1 MIVELLFKNK
11 IMILILIYFIFLIFP
26 IILYG
31 IVSTTVSNFYLTL
44 AILKI
49 KHNCNLTYK
58 ELSWNK
64 YIITMDNGV
73 KYLYTNS
80 TFLTKSKLQLID

>member
-1 MIVELLFKNK
+1 
-11 IMILILIYFIFLIFP
+11 MILILIYFIFLILP

-44 AILKI
+44 SMLKM
-49 KHNCNLTYK
+49 KHDCGLTCI

-64 YIITMDNGV
+64 YVITMDNGV

-80 TFLTKSKLQLID
+80 IFLTKSKLQLID